1 MHKNIR
7 QFVSVIA
14 LVGVALLP
22 ASCGKN
28 DDDACDAE
36 ARTVSQAG
44 QLYAAQQ
51 STENCLIYKRAIQ
64 TYLAS
69 PCSNSLSST
78 DRLQLQNIFNNL
90 PC

>member
-1 MHKNIR
+1 MRMQIK
-7 QFVSVIA
+7 QFISAMA
-14 LVGVALLP
+14 LVAIALLP
-22 ASCGKN
+22 ASCGK
-28 DDDACDAE
+28 DDDTACAAE

-51 STENCLIYKRAIQ
+51 STDNCLIYKRAIQ